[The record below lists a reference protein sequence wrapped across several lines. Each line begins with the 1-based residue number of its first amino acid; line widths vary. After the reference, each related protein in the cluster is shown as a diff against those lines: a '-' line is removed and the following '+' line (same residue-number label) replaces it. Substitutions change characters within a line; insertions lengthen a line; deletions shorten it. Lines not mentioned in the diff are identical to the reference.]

1 MTEAHCSLC
10 QRDRDK
16 KYFSQSLIVPNALL
30 NYCDT
35 CVGTKYKQYR
45 DITGNDEA
53 ALWLTCSVLELPVIK
68 EILDVAKKPID
79 EKTGAGRKPDL
90 FKAYYSALKGSGIK
104 ISGFWQSD
112 IMLDDLI
119 NIRQANDDVNE
130 SEEDE
135 AEIRHQRELT
145 WGKFNDEEY
154 ELLEE
159 IYNEYTTDILA
170 MEVGQIRRFR
180 DLCKAELRKMKADES
195 GDKADIES
203 AQKSIKELMAMLKID
218 KFEDN
223 TKSDTDRFIDRL
235 IWKIEETEPAEEE
248 DREKYRDIAG
258 FEVAFGNIMR
268 SMRNLLTGSRDYK
281 AIPKEEE

>member
-1 MTEAHCSLC
+1 MAINRLTQNHCCLC
-10 QRDRDK
+10 GRDRDK
-16 KYFSQSLIVPNALL
+16 QYFDISPITGNFYPYCNTCL
-30 NYCDT
+30 N
-35 CVGTKYKQYR
+35 TKYKQYIT
-45 DITGNDEA
+45 ITGSEEA
-53 ALWLTCSVLELPVIK
+53 ALWLTCALLEIPVIK
-68 EILDVAKKPID
+68 NVLNVAKETTNQKKI
-79 EKTGAGRKPDL
+79 GL
-90 FKAYYSALKGSGIK
+90 LKAYFEALKNSDLK
-104 ISGFWQSD
+104 PLGFFESD
-112 IMLDDLI
+112 IMLDDLVD
-119 NIRQANDDVNE
+119 IRQANDNE
-130 SEEDE
+130 DIDESSE
-135 AEIRHQRELT
+135 EIRHERELT
-145 WGKFNDEEY
+145 WGKFSDEEY
-154 ELLEE
+154 ELLEQ
-159 IYNEYTTDILA
+159 IYSEYTTDLVG

-195 GDKADIES
+195 GEKADIES